1 VEGGFCRFRDCDDG
15 AVYRALDRDP
25 MGHAAMGRG
34 PNEESV
40 GKDNI
45 LGPKMIA
52 TPAIF
57 KRMAASQADLEAQ
70 ADRLK
75 DMLKNEDGLSQ
86 LGDQISIEVTKEGIR
101 IEIADNDEGTIFDLG
116 SSNLK
121 PRLIRA
127 LEILGKEYA
136 HLPSP
141 VVIEGHTD
149 STPFGSESGM
159 SNWELST
166 QRANEARKVLESA
179 GLQAD
184 KVFMIRGYADRRPIT
199 DNSSEARNRRISML
213 LLSSQGLEMSF
224 GTMDFHE
231 AKAPNSNSDAT
242 LPAEPVTVA
251 TREKP

>member
-1 VEGGFCRFRDCDDG
+1 
-15 AVYRALDRDP
+15 
-25 MGHAAMGRG
+25 
-34 PNEESV
+34 
-40 GKDNI
+40 
-45 LGPKMIA
+45 
-52 TPAIF
+52 
-57 KRMAASQADLEAQ
+57 
-70 ADRLK
+70 
-75 DMLKNEDGLSQ
+75 
-86 LGDQISIEVTKEGIR
+86 
-101 IEIADNDEGTIFDLG
+101 
-116 SSNLK
+116 
-121 PRLIRA
+121 
-127 LEILGKEYA
+127 
-136 HLPSP
+136 
-141 VVIEGHTD
+141 
-149 STPFGSESGM
+149 
-159 SNWELST
+159 LST